1 VLGPLDYVLWFATA
15 ILQAAAVVCALR
27 AKCFLKFFLLN
38 FYLLAACLATAA
50 RYFVFAHYGY
60 LSVQYSY
67 FYFYSDFL
75 LTICLYLA
83 LTGLFAHVFREMGAS
98 KLVRFGVVMVLVMTA
113 VVTFVIQQ
121 HTQGMFVHHRVRS
134 RFVTELSR
142 DLYFIGALFT
152 YLLWAAVLKLRQMHT
167 RVIQIVLA
175 LGVYFS
181 AYAASYSLYGIDP
194 PNLLWRG
201 ICYITALWLPI
212 AWGYAFLKVPA
223 EARLATAQIATGH
236 Q

>member
-1 VLGPLDYVLWFATA
+1 
-15 ILQAAAVVCALR
+15 
-27 AKCFLKFFLLN
+27 
-38 FYLLAACLATAA
+38 
-50 RYFVFAHYGY
+50 
-60 LSVQYSY
+60 
-67 FYFYSDFL
+67 
-75 LTICLYLA
+75 
-83 LTGLFAHVFREMGAS
+83 
-98 KLVRFGVVMVLVMTA
+98 
-113 VVTFVIQQ
+113 
-121 HTQGMFVHHRVRS
+121 
-134 RFVTELSR
+134 VTELSR